1 MSSVAV
7 WLVVDW
13 VCGLYVNNL
22 FQKML
27 TKIRSKLGFLL
38 LRYQIEIFK
47 SRLSLIQG

>member
-1 MSSVAV
+1 MRTVCEQSVS
-7 WLVVDW
+7 
-13 VCGLYVNNL
+13 
-22 FQKML
+22 KML